1 MASPV
6 TAVADASFLIGV
18 SVIGQWE
25 TLGALIQTLYVA
37 DEVWTE
43 VVVRGAGKPGA
54 KELPQAAFV
63 ARRTVSNTQAVAML
77 APTLDKGEAETVVL
91 ATELGVTTVF
101 LDDRRGQK
109 VAQSAGLQVTGIAGF
124 LLFAKQSSKIDAVQ
138 PLLLQLHQKGF
149 RLSSKLINA
158 ISRRAGEIPIR
169 PIG

>member
-18 SVIGQWE
+18 SVINQWK
-25 TLGALIQTLYVA
+25 TLEALIETLYVA

-43 VVVRGAGKPGA
+43 VVVRGIGKPGA
-54 KELPQAAFV
+54 KELLQAAFV
-63 ARRTVSNTQAVAML
+63 TRRTVSNTQAVAML
-77 APTLDKGEAETVVL
+77 TPTLDKREAETVVL

-101 LDDRRGQK
+101 LDDRRGRK

-124 LLFAKQSSKIDAVQ
+124 LLFAKRSAKIEAVQ

-149 RLSSKLINA
+149 RLSPKLIDA
-158 ISRRAGEIPIR
+158 VSRQAGESP
-169 PIG
+169 PQLTN